1 MPDSHHSDLVGAAT
15 HGDAAAIDA
24 LLERHLP
31 GLLAYVR
38 LHAGSLIR
46 DRESCSDLAQSV
58 CREVLENAGRL
69 DYRGEAP
76 FRKWLFSKAMS
87 KIIDRQ
93 RYWHAQKR
101 SPAREQRYDAQSDG
115 AMREV
120 LASFSTASKIAIAEE
135 DLARV
140 ERVFAEL
147 PEDYRRVITLA
158 RIIGCSH
165 AEVAAEMG
173 RNEGAVRMLL
183 NRALVRLAYLLNH
196 DE

>member
-1 MPDSHHSDLVGAAT
+1 MSDSHHSDLVGAAT
-15 HGDAAAIDA
+15 RGDAAAIDA

-101 SPAREQRYDAQSDG
+101 SPAREQNYDARSDG
-115 AMREV
+115 AMREI
-120 LASFSTASKIAIAEE
+120 LASFCTPSNIAIAEE

-140 ERVFAEL
+140 ERVFAGL

-173 RNEGAVRMLL
+173 RGEGAVRMLL
-183 NRALVRLAYLLNH
+183 NRAIVRLGYLLNR